1 MDRVTGIRLTDPSGE
16 EYRLYEYAYDRE
28 RNLAVVR
35 DIREDLGE
43 ETIATRCFYDLSG
56 RLVYYRNDRDED
68 YRFTYDL
75 NDNVEKVDQG
85 NRYRATALEYGYDR
99 DNRAIGVTSGECTE
113 AVFYDGLG
121 RGVSKALGKIF
132 EQRIQYG
139 YRERADGSQSDQ
151 LERFSWQGLQNNYE
165 IHYQYDANGNI
176 TQITDGKG
184 KIQYTYDTRNQLI
197 REDREADRQTITYA
211 YDKNGNL
218 LQKNQYEYQP
228 EVAMET
234 LASATPS
241 ETKIYRYEGNWK
253 DQLTSYNGETIAYDA
268 MGNPTVYRGMEMG
281 WKNSSELT
289 EIVKD
294 QTTIRYRYDKEG
306 MRNRKYLSDG
316 TTVLYQVQDGQIIG
330 EQHLREDQEKP
341 LYEMTF
347 SYDADGTLFSM
358 NCDGKDYYYIL
369 NPTGDVIALVDT
381 GWNTVVSYAYD
392 SWGNVTAIEGNQ
404 DLGKK
409 NPLRYRGY
417 YWDEETGLYYLA
429 SRYYDPEVGR
439 FINADDLSVLSEEK
453 REITDKNLYAYCD
466 NNPIIRKD
474 NEGDMWQLALAG
486 VGGNGFG
493 TMIATGL
500 GGITPAGWIV
510 LGSVTVV
517 VVGSIVYSKAKSRY
531 SGQIKGKKKTKKKE
545 KSAEE
550 DKRNTNPIA
559 KRYRFN
565 SRKKAK
571 QQAQRAGKG
580 KADNQYSKKG
590 AHFHPDVKQKYRKT
604 PKGVTFHD
612 HYYYPR

>member
-28 RNLAVVR
+28 GNLAVVR

-43 ETIATRCFYDLSG
+43 ETIETRCFYDLSG

-121 RGVSKALGKIF
+121 RVVSKALGKIF

-218 LQKNQYEYQP
+218 LRKNRYEYQP
-228 EVAMET
+228 DAAMET

-358 NCDGKDYYYIL
+358 KCDGKDYYYIL

-392 SWGNVTAIEGNQ
+392 SWGKVTAIEGDQ

-409 NPLRYRGY
+409 NSLRYRGY

-466 NNPIIRKD
+466 NNSIIRKD

-500 GGITPAGWIV
+500 GVITPAGWIV

>member
-1 MDRVTGIRLTDPSGE
+1 M
-16 EYRLYEYAYDRE
+16 
-28 RNLAVVR
+28 
-35 DIREDLGE
+35 
-43 ETIATRCFYDLSG
+43 
-56 RLVYYRNDRDED
+56 
-68 YRFTYDL
+68 
-75 NDNVEKVDQG
+75 
-85 NRYRATALEYGYDR
+85 
-99 DNRAIGVTSGECTE
+99 
-113 AVFYDGLG
+113 VFDG
-121 RGVSKALGKIF
+121 
-132 EQRIQYG
+132 
-139 YRERADGSQSDQ
+139 ADGSQSDQ
-151 LERFSWQGLQNNYE
+151 LERFSWQSLQNNYE

-197 REDREADRQTITYA
+197 REEREADRQTITYA

-218 LQKNQYEYQP
+218 LQKNRYEYQP

-369 NPTGDVIALVDT
+369 NPTGDVTALVDT

-392 SWGNVTAIEGNQ
+392 SWGKVTAIEGDQ

-439 FINADDLSVLSEEK
+439 LINADDINVPGMNLTVSSN
-453 REITDKNLYAYCD
+453 KNLYAYCD
-466 NNPIIRKD
+466 NNPITRTDLSGEFWHLAIGAVVGAASQYAANVVLKLG
-474 NEGDMWQLALAG
+474 EGNSLKEALLVKKEEIPGLMGAAFSG
-486 VGGNGFG
+486 LL
-493 TMIATGL
+493 TATGISAGGL
-500 GGITPAGWIV
+500 TVANAAINTVTYLAECEVTGTKVNKKTLAINVAIGAVGDIKGDGGINGKKLSGIWKESNRQLKRLKSAKKIMRYTAKKTTV
-510 LGSVTVV
+510 RKTVV
-517 VVGSIVYSKAKSRY
+517 KKVGETFWSSFKTNIGYPKFGKW
-531 SGQIKGKKKTKKKE
+531 IKKKWKTVKKIWK
-545 KSAEE
+545 
-550 DKRNTNPIA
+550 
-559 KRYRFN
+559 
-565 SRKKAK
+565 
-571 QQAQRAGKG
+571 
-580 KADNQYSKKG
+580 
-590 AHFHPDVKQKYRKT
+590 KYR
-604 PKGVTFHD
+604 
-612 HYYYPR
+612 